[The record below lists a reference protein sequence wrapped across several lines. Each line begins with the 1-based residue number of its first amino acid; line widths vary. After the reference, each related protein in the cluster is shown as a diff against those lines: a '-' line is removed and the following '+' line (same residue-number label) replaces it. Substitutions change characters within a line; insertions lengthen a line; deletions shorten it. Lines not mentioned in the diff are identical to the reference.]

1 MYASLCVMSCAE
13 CLKPK
18 IGKAHPYF
26 PEEYIYTVGYCLI
39 KYDIKNLIYIKDD
52 YICHCIK
59 SKALITI
66 TIIVYIDTVL
76 SPECIDSL
84 NQYYI
89 KILSKSIFILISV
102 EYFQQLVS
110 DK

>member
-39 KYDIKNLIYIKDD
+39 KYDIMNLIYIKDD

-66 TIIVYIDTVL
+66 TIFVNVD
-76 SPECIDSL
+76 
-84 NQYYI
+84 
-89 KILSKSIFILISV
+89 KILSLECVASFKII
-102 EYFQQLVS
+102 
-110 DK
+110 